1 MASQAPP
8 SESINF
14 LMWGSF
20 YFRFLETDLKDRPS
34 RVVSEESPKARLAE
48 SAIQQRGVQPPGN
61 PARKEQLVPQPPD
74 TGPVRKRGIETRAA
88 GPRQPHLRT
97 DLALLGLSVIWG
109 VNFSVIKIALR
120 EFEPLA
126 FNALRFVLAS
136 STLFVFL
143 RLRGPVPLPA
153 RRHWIR
159 IVSLGL
165 LANVVYQ
172 LLFIYGVDRTLAGNA
187 GLVLAT
193 TPVWTL
199 ILASVTGSEHHG
211 VPVWGGVL
219 ATLGGMVLVVVAGD
233 VGVGWGEGL
242 LMGDLLLVLAS
253 ITWAAYTV
261 GTQNLTREYGALAV
275 TSWTLW
281 VGTLGLVAISAT
293 SLWSTEW
300 GLISWTGWLGAVYS
314 GVLAIAVAYL
324 IWNHGLEHIGG
335 PRTAAFS
342 NLVPVVA
349 LIAAVLWLGEDLRPT
364 QIAGAIIIIA
374 GVWIARVAGGD
385 TGGKAVEEAVEPTY

>member
-1 MASQAPP
+1 M
-8 SESINF
+8 
-14 LMWGSF
+14 
-20 YFRFLETDLKDRPS
+20 
-34 RVVSEESPKARLAE
+34 PK
-48 SAIQQRGVQPPGN
+48 
-61 PARKEQLVPQPPD
+61 PPD
-74 TGPVRKRGIETRAA
+74 TGPIHERGIKTRAA
-88 GPRQPHLRT
+88 GTRRPHLRT

-136 STLFVFL
+136 LTLFLFL
-143 RLRGPVPLPA
+143 RLRGAIPLPA

-172 LLFIYGVDRTLAGNA
+172 ILFIHGVDRTLAGNA

-199 ILASVTGSEHHG
+199 ILAAVTGSEHHG
-211 VPVWGGVL
+211 LPVWGGVL
-219 ATLGGMVLVVVAGD
+219 ATLGGMVLVVVGGD
-233 VGVGWGEGL
+233 GGVGLGEGL

-253 ITWAAYTV
+253 ITWATYTV
-261 GTQNLTREYGALAV
+261 GTQKLTREYGALAV

-281 VGTLGLVAISAT
+281 VGTIGLVALGAA

-300 GLISWTGWLGAVYS
+300 GLISRTGWLGAVYS

-349 LIAAVLWLGEDLRPT
+349 LIAAALWLGEDLRPK
-364 QIAGAIIIIA
+364 QIAGAIIIIG
-374 GVWIARVAGGD
+374 GVWIARRAGG
-385 TGGKAVEEAVEPTY
+385 TAGGKAVDEAVEPTY

>member
-1 MASQAPP
+1 M
-8 SESINF
+8 
-14 LMWGSF
+14 
-20 YFRFLETDLKDRPS
+20 
-34 RVVSEESPKARLAE
+34 
-48 SAIQQRGVQPPGN
+48 
-61 PARKEQLVPQPPD
+61 PQPPD
-74 TGPVRKRGIETRAA
+74 TGPARKQVVETQTA
-88 GPRQPHLRT
+88 GPGRPHLRT
-97 DLALLGLSVIWG
+97 DLALLALSVIWG

-143 RLRGPVPLPA
+143 KLRGAVPLPA
-153 RRHWIR
+153 RRHWAR
-159 IVSLGL
+159 VVSLGL

-199 ILASVTGSEHHG
+199 ILAAVTGSEHHG
-211 VPVWGGVL
+211 LPVWGGVM
-219 ATLGGMVLVVVAGD
+219 ATLGGMVLVVVGGD
-233 VGVGWGEGL
+233 GGVGLGEGL

-261 GTQNLTREYGALAV
+261 GTQDLTREYGALAV

-281 VGTLGLVAISAT
+281 VGTIGLVVLGAT

-300 GLISWTGWLGAVYS
+300 GLISQTGWLGVAYS

-335 PRTAAFS
+335 PRTAAFA

-349 LIAAVLWLGEDLRPT
+349 LVAAVLWLGEDLRST
-364 QIAGAIIIIA
+364 QIVGAIIIIG
-374 GVWIARVAGGD
+374 GVWIARMAGGD
-385 TGGKAVEEAVEPTY
+385 AGRKAVEEAVEPTC